1 MAFPSQQSSL
11 LTEFLNTVNRAR
23 VSKDAQVLANC
34 LLLRPHDIASN
45 SLMLSLR
52 SELLT
57 LAPAYI
63 ENKCYEILEEE
74 WVSFTDLL
82 IGYCGTYLPTLD
94 VEGIITTAGGGIAA
108 LEGWH
113 SALNVLVTYVL
124 PCKSSTG
131 LRPQRWGED

>member
-1 MAFPSQQSSL
+1 MAFPNQQPHQPSSL
-11 LTEFLNTVNRAR
+11 LTEFLTTVNRAR
-23 VSKDAQVLANC
+23 ATKDTQFLANC

-45 SLMLSLR
+45 PLMLSLR

-74 WVSFTDLL
+74 WVGFTDLL
-82 IGYCGTYLPTLD
+82 IGYCGTYLPMLD
-94 VEGIITTAGGGIAA
+94 VEGIVTTAGGGITA

-113 SALNVLVTYVL
+113 SALNILVT
-124 PCKSSTG
+124 
-131 LRPQRWGED
+131 